1 MLGKYKYERANL
13 TIEEQKQEIQCRINI
28 VEMSLRKLVKNTLAT
43 LMGVNKAKETVLNVM
58 REHNAI
64 QSYDITKASS
74 LQYNELFDP
83 SVNKIYF
90 RVLSKIVIN
99 NFTLFSNI
107 FEGTSMSELQ
117 ADFDIIN
124 KARRVP
130 DHSYTESSQN
140 WTQNDFLQFRA
151 SISKIEEKLKDYE

>member
-1 MLGKYKYERANL
+1 
-13 TIEEQKQEIQCRINI
+13 
-28 VEMSLRKLVKNTLAT
+28 MSLRKLVKNTLAT

-90 RVLSKIVIN
+90 SVLSKIVIN

-130 DHSYTESSQN
+130 DHSYTESSCTLGLLFPVAFGQSFIAVSPLLAMSLRCEIN
-140 WTQNDFLQFRA
+140 SSVSFLL
-151 SISKIEEKLKDYE
+151 ITVG

>member
-1 MLGKYKYERANL
+1 
-13 TIEEQKQEIQCRINI
+13 
-28 VEMSLRKLVKNTLAT
+28 
-43 LMGVNKAKETVLNVM
+43 M

-90 RVLSKIVIN
+90 SVLSKIVIN

-107 FEGTSMSELQ
+107 FAGTSMSELQ